1 MSDDLVT
8 PGYATPIA
16 GQAVGPLSL
25 HWIKGPP
32 VSLENSTGTFVLDFF
47 GTMCS
52 DCVAS
57 IPDLS
62 DLAERRKD
70 KDVTVVGVHIL
81 ERRKTIEDL
90 EAFVA
95 KQGDKLRYSL
105 AKDLDRSAENIWKAS
120 GLEAMPG
127 LVVIRDSKVLWSG
140 YEIADLEKL
149 LHLSLLLSISLSS
162 FPSLTHAQDPPLHHD
177 LTILLPD
184 IRTYREFDSYDYDY
198 PEIAASAVTPFCKSF
213 TFLCHLR
220 CLQRGDPRDAGA
232 VLPNTNDARAEI
244 SRCNGAPSL
253 SGPGSNSLKV
263 LCLCG
268 NGVDLTAEVSYA
280 LEGVVDIQ
288 AAGGSGT
295 GEGEAGQIREV
306 AYQTVT
312 QTHIEYRTRVVT
324 QTQTQVV
331 NTCLPV
337 PGGGAQD
344 GKAPPVVNGVRE
356 DDGDDG
362 EDGEEE
368 EPFEEMT
375 IRDSDMPYDEY
386 VTYGE
391 DEDVDLYPEY
401 EDNYLGDDADL
412 RDTGADLVDGIEFD
426 LFRQKVAKTREDL

>member
-57 IPDLS
+57 ISDLS

-120 GLEAMPG
+120 GLE
-127 LVVIRDSKVLWSG
+127 
-140 YEIADLEKL
+140 
-149 LHLSLLLSISLSS
+149 
-162 FPSLTHAQDPPLHHD
+162 
-177 LTILLPD
+177 D

-356 DDGDDG
+356 DDG

-368 EPFEEMT
+368 EPFEEMEMT
-375 IRDSDMPYDEY
+375 IRNSDMPYDEY

-412 RDTGADLVDGIEFD
+412 RDTGADLVDGIEFN
-426 LFRQKVAKTREDL
+426 LFRQKEAKTREDL